1 MHHPW
6 KHTLEVW
13 QRLFSF
19 DHGVYTG
26 MDGSNFWVCRDRT
39 LGQFCQAGDG
49 EIIDCAKLA
58 NELFHYVY
66 LHVLKPSCII
76 LKETYIISRNGIIK
90 RWVSFTIR
98 IKSNLIHFTG
108 SRFARTWVSIRTGSV
123 TLWSENNAKHV
134 PKNGFTGWR
143 LKRNIYGESVTSWY
157 GEYQTLFFPG
167 WIME

>member
-1 MHHPW
+1 MKIVNLVWPPW
-6 KHTLEVW
+6 CIIFPNIRHGRIV
-13 QRLFSF
+13 SGCF
-19 DHGVYTG
+19 DAPSLKTYIGG
-26 MDGSNFWVCRDRT
+26 LAKIIFLWPWGSSNFWVCRDRT

-58 NELFHYVY
+58 NELFHYIY

-123 TLWSENNAKHV
+123 TLWSEKNAKCV
-134 PKNGFTGWR
+134 PKTGSPV
-143 LKRNIYGESVTSWY
+143 GV
-157 GEYQTLFFPG
+157 
-167 WIME
+167 